1 MCRLSTADVRTIPV
15 AAFGTHSVF
24 PHQPRDTMLAA
35 CLACLSQVEED
46 AWRTVHALTWV
57 ERRADQTKQALVLS
71 SSIRHRLAKPSVVAA
86 CRHAQQLAHHLD
98 AVLFAVCLDEL
109 VLAANST
116 GIGFSGHFSPPAI
129 GPPSSKCP

>member
-57 ERRADQTKQALVLS
+57 ERRADHVEPLM
-71 SSIRHRLAKPSVVAA
+71 LAGKTVVAESF
-86 CRHAQQLAHHLD
+86 CRQNELPYISSGWGQL
-98 AVLFAVCLDEL
+98 
-109 VLAANST
+109 
-116 GIGFSGHFSPPAI
+116 
-129 GPPSSKCP
+129 